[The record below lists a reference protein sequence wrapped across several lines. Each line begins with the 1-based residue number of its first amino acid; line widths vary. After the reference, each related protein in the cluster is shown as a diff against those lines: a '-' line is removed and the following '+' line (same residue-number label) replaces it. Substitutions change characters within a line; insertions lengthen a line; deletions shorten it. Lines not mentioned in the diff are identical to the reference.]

1 MEKVVYGEWDQEGEF
16 ADSGGMEPHGAHQ
29 EQTSCPGYLKPTLT
43 LILHPISQG
52 RVPPRRPTV
61 CLSLRSWFVVGT
73 LSECR
78 RSCPRGPETSAPS
91 GLTRAGAHVTGGST
105 RRLSEPE
112 DQHLQVG
119 GPCLLGGSSR
129 FVREKSSHFFQVKL
143 CSRGS
148 IR

>member
-61 CLSLRSWFVVGT
+61 CLSLRSWFVVDGQT
-73 LSECR
+73 
-78 RSCPRGPETSAPS
+78 RSLNA
-91 GLTRAGAHVTGGST
+91 AGAVPMAPRHQH
-105 RRLSEPE
+105 RL
-112 DQHLQVG
+112 G
-119 GPCLLGGSSR
+119 
-129 FVREKSSHFFQVKL
+129 
-143 CSRGS
+143 
-148 IR
+148 